1 MNHILLQQVEM
12 ACKKSISYMIKLL
25 PLERI
30 LETYFQA
37 LNRKGSTYFTYQKRL
52 FSESKSIASFPSLE
66 SQFMKN
72 DIGII
77 LQGPILHHQD
87 FTYLT
92 ILRYLQYYPGLK
104 IVLATWKSEN
114 IKKFTELALLSPNL
128 HIIQLDNPL
137 SSGWS
142 NINYQISSTKAGL
155 SKIKEMGL
163 NYVIKSRTDQC
174 LFDPFALDKLRLA
187 YESTS
192 EVDGIGRICF
202 LSSNSFL
209 FRLYGPSDMFQF
221 GRTDQIIKYWDVPND
236 AREPKDPG
244 YKISLRTMSK
254 YEFGEFYMCINY
266 LRSLGFKLD
275 FTMKQ
280 NLTFFRDLFII
291 LDASHVDLIW
301 NKYTYNNTR
310 WVAPT
315 FPHLAQEWNYAL
327 WSGLNYNLD
336 YLANYDSFLESPM
349 N

>member
-1 MNHILLQQVEM
+1 MNPVFLQRIKM
-12 ACKKSISYMIKLL
+12 KCKKGISYVIKLL
-25 PLERI
+25 PLERV

-37 LNRKGSTYFTYQKRL
+37 LNKKGTTYFTYQKRR
-52 FSESKSIASFPSLE
+52 FSESKSLTSFPSLE

-114 IKKFTELALLSPNL
+114 IKKFTELALLSTNL
-128 HIIQLDNPL
+128 HIIQLEKPL

-155 SKIKEMGL
+155 SKVKEMGL
-163 NYVIKSRTDQC
+163 KYVIKSRTDQC

-187 YESTS
+187 HESTS
-192 EVDGIGRICF
+192 EVDGVSRICF
-202 LSSNSFL
+202 LSLNSFL

-236 AREPKDPG
+236 ARDFNDPG
-244 YKISLRTMSK
+244 YKISLRAMSR
-254 YEFGEFYMCINY
+254 YEFGEFYMCVNY
-266 LRSLGFKLD
+266 LRSLGLRLD

-280 NLTFFRDLFII
+280 NLTIFRDFFII

-301 NKYTYNNTR
+301 NKYTYDNNR
-310 WVAPT
+310 WFVPT

-336 YLANYDSFLESPM
+336 YLANYDSFLDLT
-349 N
+349 

>member
-1 MNHILLQQVEM
+1 MNHVFLRQIKM
-12 ACKKSISYMIKLL
+12 ASTKNISYIIKLL

-30 LETYFQA
+30 LETYFRA
-37 LNRKGSTYFTYQKRL
+37 LNRKGTAHISYQKR
-52 FSESKSIASFPSLE
+52 FFNNGKTQTSFPSLE
-66 SQFMKN
+66 NLFIKD
-72 DIGII
+72 DIGIV

-92 ILRYLQYYPGLK
+92 ILRYLQYYPGLQ

-114 IKKFTELALLSPNL
+114 IKKFTELALIFPNL
-128 HIIQLDNPL
+128 HILQLDKPSL
-137 SSGWS
+137 SGWS
-142 NINYQISSTKAGL
+142 NINYQITSTKAGL

-187 YESTS
+187 YESYDNVNDIS
-192 EVDGIGRICF
+192 RICF
-202 LSSNSFL
+202 LSLNSFL

-221 GRTDQIIKYWDVPND
+221 GKTDQIIKYWDVPND

-254 YEFGEFYMCINY
+254 HEFGEFYMCINY